1 MRKISFFRTLL
12 GLPLKEQLVEFSA
25 LSWADLPP
33 HLDVS
38 KAFLTK
44 YHFPAEYLC
53 FPVKIYTPP
62 NAPLWQ
68 KTKNVLFQWI
78 LIFHL
83 FFLFFGVI
91 SKQKS
96 RNQPCVS
103 SWSFLSF
110 YHLSFCSTI
119 SFTIKLKASLCMHP
133 SFGYLVF
140 IFWQHLWFSKPPN

>member
-68 KTKNVLFQWI
+68 KTKM
-78 LIFHL
+78 
-83 FFLFFGVI
+83 FFFNESSFFT
-91 SKQKS
+91 
-96 RNQPCVS
+96 
-103 SWSFLSF
+103 FF
-110 YHLSFCSTI
+110 F
-119 SFTIKLKASLCMHP
+119 F
-133 SFGYLVF
+133 
-140 IFWQHLWFSKPPN
+140 FSA